1 MGTEPKTVYYR
12 EVVIIMMYVELK
24 EKLKSLEVP
33 PFVIICSQSP
43 IANKEMAYYL
53 AKKDYLGMN
62 IVIGDNKVDT
72 VREII
77 SMAYTQTIPTYY
89 IFLDA
94 DSMSI
99 SAKNALLKVT
109 EEPPKNVHFVLCI
122 SNMANTLAT
131 LRSRAYTLQLRPL
144 TVREVKEIL
153 DKKYPNAT
161 DSERQIAI
169 RICTTYEQVQD
180 LFKQDVEELVEFVE
194 KVVDN
199 VASVTVTNAL
209 KILLSLKFK
218 EDDKGKYN
226 PILFLNLYAETLTDR
241 FLDEYI
247 SVDEYQNAMNSVLEL
262 RTELRVNAIN
272 SKNLFELWLLEQWQ
286 ILGGEDIE

>member
-1 MGTEPKTVYYR
+1 MGTEPKTVYYC
-12 EVVIIMMYVELK
+12 EVVAVMIYTELK
-24 EKLKSLEVP
+24 HKLKDLEVP

-53 AKKDYLGMN
+53 ATKDYLGMN
-62 IVIGDNKVDT
+62 IVVGDNKVDT
-72 VREII
+72 VRDII

-122 SNMANTLAT
+122 SSMANTLAT

-161 DSERQIAI
+161 ESERQIAI

-180 LFKQDVEELVEFVE
+180 LFKQDIEELVEFVE

-199 VASVTVTNAL
+199 IASVTVTNAL

-226 PILFLNLYAETLTDR
+226 PILFLNLYAETLSDR

-247 SVDEYQNAMNSVLEL
+247 SADEYQNAMNSILEL

-286 ILGGEDIE
+286 ILGGENIE